1 MPSPE
6 EGRPTT
12 LTAPDQAQGRFSTT
26 IRRLWPYAG
35 RYWPWF
41 LTAIVATVILNFA
54 NLIRPHLLK
63 ILMDEVLNPKVVAG
77 GALQGKT
84 TLLFMLLAGLFG
96 ATAVKGLFTY
106 VQGLTMVRATQST
119 VRDLREDVYDH
130 VQRLPVTWFDR
141 NRTGDLIVRFSDDLR
156 VTIEFMTTGLM
167 GLCNETIILVTSISW
182 MVTKDWKLTVV
193 GMIVSPMAGMAVRR
207 FSKRMSHATETAQK
221 SLSNLSS
228 LVQET
233 VSGIKVVKAFS
244 KERHEGDRFKAHN
257 EDNFRWAMRIV
268 QYTATQSPIVEVLAT
283 GGIALVLWYC
293 TINILVGDL
302 TLGDLMAFWAYML
315 MATTPINRLPQTMT
329 NIEKG
334 CTAVDR
340 VLSLRDEPSEEEL
353 AARHREATARSHG
366 EQAPVLSELPP
377 VSGRIEIRNLRF
389 RYQEGRE
396 EALRGIDLTI
406 AAGEHVAVVGRNG
419 AGKSTLVNLIPRYY
433 ELQEGDIL
441 LDGTSI
447 RNVTIRSLRSQI
459 GIVAQDTFLFSG
471 TIRSNIAYGK
481 EDATSEEIETAARA
495 AGVHDFV
502 TAFASGYDTLLGER
516 GGGLSGGQRQRIA
529 VARMLLKNPPIVI
542 LDEATSNMDPES
554 ERALQDSLD
563 VITRGRTVI
572 SIAHRLIASRGAD
585 RIVVLEQGQVA
596 ETGTH
601 GELLAAQGRYYQLHC
616 SLMGVEA

>member
-1 MPSPE
+1 MTEPAEPKS
-6 EGRPTT
+6 
-12 LTAPDQAQGRFSTT
+12 RFSTT

-41 LTAIVATVILNFA
+41 LTAIIATVILNFA

-63 ILMDEVLNPKVVAG
+63 ILMDEVLNPKVVAAG
-77 GALQGKT
+77 GLQSKT
-84 TLLFMLLAGLFG
+84 SLLLWLLAGLFG
-96 ATAVKGLFTY
+96 ATATKGLFTY
-106 VQGLTMVRATQST
+106 VQGITMVRATQST
-119 VRDLREDVYDH
+119 VRDLREEVYDH
-130 VQRLPVTWFDR
+130 VQRLPVTWYDR
-141 NRTGDLIVRFSDDLR
+141 SRTGDLIVRFSDDLR
-156 VTIEFMTTGLM
+156 VVIEFMTTGLM

-244 KERHEGDRFKAHN
+244 KERHEGDRFKEHN

-293 TINILVGDL
+293 TINILTGDL

-315 MATTPINRLPQTMT
+315 LATTPINRLPQTMT

-340 VLSLRDEPSEEEL
+340 VLSLRETPSEEEI
-353 AARHREATARSHG
+353 AARQREAAARARG
-366 EQAPVLSELPP
+366 EQTPAVTELPP
-377 VSGRIEIRNLRF
+377 TSGRIEIRGLRF
-389 RYQEGRE
+389 RYDEGRE

-406 AAGEHVAVVGRNG
+406 EAGEHVAIVGRNG
-419 AGKSTLVNLIPRYY
+419 AGKSTLVNLIPRFY
-433 ELQEGDIL
+433 EIQEGDIL

-447 RNVTIRSLRSQI
+447 RNVSLKSLRGQI
-459 GIVAQDTFLFSG
+459 GVVPQDTFLFSG
-471 TIRSNIAYGK
+471 SIRANIAYGREGATN
-481 EDATSEEIETAARA
+481 EDIEAAARA
-495 AGVHDFV
+495 AGVHEFI
-502 TAFASGYDTLLGER
+502 TAFGAGYDTLLGER

-529 VARMLLKNPPIVI
+529 VARMLLEDPPIVI
-542 LDEATSNMDPES
+542 LDEATSNMDPEA
-554 ERALQDSLD
+554 ERALQESLD

-572 SIAHRLIASRGAD
+572 NIAHRLIASRGAD

-601 GELLAAQGRYYQLHC
+601 DELLAARGRYYQLHC
-616 SLMGVEA
+616 SLMGVGA